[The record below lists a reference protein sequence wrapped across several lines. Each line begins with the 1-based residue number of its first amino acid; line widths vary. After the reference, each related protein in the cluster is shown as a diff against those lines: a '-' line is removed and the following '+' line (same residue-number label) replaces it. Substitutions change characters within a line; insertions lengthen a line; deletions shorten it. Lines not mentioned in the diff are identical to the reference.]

1 MVSKVFEGTNV
12 EIPAV
17 LANRDR
23 RVATQAQLLREHPSQ
38 VVVACKLNIPGPVKN
53 SAAIQAFFT
62 AGLARLE
69 DQWLAC
75 GQPFEIATSWEDA
88 PTGPERFYLLY
99 SAGVTV
105 KEGTVHF
112 EERQPANRLFDLDV
126 LITNGGESHSLSRGN
141 FDLPV
146 QICLICGRPA
156 KECGRSRRHSV
167 EEL

>member
-53 SAAIQAFFT
+53 SATIQAFFT

-75 GQPFEIATSWEDA
+75 GQPLKLRLLGRMLQPVRNVSTYYIALA
-88 PTGPERFYLLY
+88 
-99 SAGVTV
+99 
-105 KEGTVHF
+105 
-112 EERQPANRLFDLDV
+112 
-126 LITNGGESHSLSRGN
+126 
-141 FDLPV
+141 
-146 QICLICGRPA
+146 
-156 KECGRSRRHSV
+156 
-167 EEL
+167 